1 MTKTPFICGI
11 TAGPLFV
18 LSFLIQGATRD
29 GYDPLRHPVS
39 SLALGDHGWMQTA
52 TFLVAGAL
60 TTVFAVGLRSG
71 LSQGPGRLWGPLL
84 IGIWALGLVGAGSFT
99 TDPVSG
105 YPPGSP
111 DRLPAY
117 SSTQAALHD
126 GVSLP
131 AFVAIMAACLVF
143 ARRFAADN
151 QRGRALYSVITAIVV
166 LVTLGLSN
174 AAFAQSPNLV
184 AFGGLF
190 QRIMIVTAWAWL
202 TLLALDTYHGA
213 QRQPARHRPDLPPT
227 TGGTSR

>member
-39 SLALGDHGWMQTA
+39 SLAFGDHGWMQTA
-52 TFLVAGAL
+52 TFLLAGAL
-60 TTVFAVGLRSG
+60 TAVFAVGLRQK
-71 LSQGPGRLWGPLL
+71 LRHGPGRLWGPLL
-84 IGIWALGLVGAGSFT
+84 IGIWALGLVGAGVFT

-117 SSTQAALHD
+117 GSTHAALHD
-126 GVSLP
+126 GVSLG

-143 ARRFAADN
+143 TRRFIADS
-151 QRGRALYSVITAIVV
+151 QRGRALHSGITAIVV

-174 AAFAQSPNLV
+174 AAFAQSQSLV

-190 QRIMIVTAWAWL
+190 QRIMIVTAWLWL
-202 TLLALDTYHGA
+202 TLLAHGTYHRA
-213 QRQPARHRPDLPPT
+213 ERPSAT
-227 TGGTSR
+227 TAVR